1 LIFLRPKIKKKIT
14 YGPDFDYGAVDEELD
29 CHPLPMSHEEFEEK
43 KLKFLASL
51 KLNMHEINE
60 LQSRTV
66 EQSNCEEWKKE
77 RSKRLT
83 ASNFGKICKLRK
95 TTSREKSVISII
107 YQSDFFHGTS
117 ATRYILTLFFFKCR

>member
-1 LIFLRPKIKKKIT
+1 
-14 YGPDFDYGAVDEELD
+14 VDEELD

-43 KLKFLASL
+43 KLEFLASL
-51 KLNMHEINE
+51 KLNMYEINE

-77 RSKRLT
+77 RYKRLT
-83 ASNFGKICKLRK
+83 ASNFGRICKLRK
-95 TTSREKSVISII
+95 TTSREKSVILNI

-117 ATRYILTLFFFKCR
+117 ATRYILTLIFFKYR